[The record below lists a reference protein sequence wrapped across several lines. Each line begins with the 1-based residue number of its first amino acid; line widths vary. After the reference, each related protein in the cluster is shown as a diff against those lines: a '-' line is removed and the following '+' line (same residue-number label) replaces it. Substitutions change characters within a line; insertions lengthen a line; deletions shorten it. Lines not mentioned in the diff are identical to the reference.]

1 MTLLASFESDAGV
14 AAIHRFYAPQ
24 SISGPM
30 VASAPQVR
38 PLAPCAF
45 FKVIFFERP
54 ATPPQ
59 QRFEVIRCETE
70 GETLDVVADIL
81 PGAKEVAA

>member
-1 MTLLASFESDAGV
+1 MSLLASFESDAGV
-14 AAIHRFYAPQ
+14 AAIHRYYIPR
-24 SISGPM
+24 SIPG
-30 VASAPQVR
+30 
-38 PLAPCAF
+38 PLAPLAV

-70 GETLDVVADIL
+70 AEALDLVRDIL
-81 PGAKEVAA
+81 PNAKEVTA